1 MHSIETADAHT
12 EAMLQAEECFVWP
25 KAWRTRVH
33 PRKGGVAG
41 PRIKVDPSAA
51 ERVDGWRAAAAGW
64 ITEVLAHSDSDPHLV
79 AAARAELGGESSP
92 LGAAVLARVT
102 IDKAGVSWEPAA
114 LISVVDY
121 WVGTCGLPFAAAALV
136 ELFDLTM
143 SWDYAR
149 QNVIHSVAVLGDGN
163 AGAWS
168 SSLRPAADR
177 LRSMVACCEAER
189 YREVVAA
196 LAPHRR
202 SPRQRVAASYLV
214 PTEATWVDECCANPG
229 ASARDDLTVG
239 SMLYCSVGSGEQLDA
254 ARWAI
259 GWFWYGTRIEFV
271 ATVIDG
277 VGTSAACFFAEAL
290 DSWAETATRKLMLNA
305 LVELPS
311 DEAFGAMLA
320 RVDQP
325 HVQAALLEAMR
336 RYPLRALRLLAE
348 PVDSS
353 AQAAAATGQLLTS
366 DVMANLDLLE
376 MVSPLLS
383 ETARERVGAIAQQH
397 VRLADAPVELLPNAL
412 TDPAWKRQP
421 KVGVWVEPSALPQIL
436 LAERD
441 RALPLTEVTNL
452 VRALSLSKTA
462 AHETVVAVKAVCDR
476 TSLAEFGWALFE
488 RWRVAGSPAADN
500 WALAVLAWIG
510 DDETVR
516 RLTPIIRAWP
526 GEGGHHRAVAGL
538 DVLAGIGTDTAL
550 MHLHETAQRVKFKAL
565 KIRAGEK
572 IAEVAAGLGLTG
584 EQLSDRLVPDFGL
597 DTQGRTVVDYG
608 ARRFT
613 VGFDEQ
619 LRPFVVDQDGK
630 RRRDLPAPGAHDD
643 TELAA
648 AERKRFADLKKS
660 VRTVASYQI
669 RRLESAMVTQRSWTR
684 GEFQDLFL
692 RHPLIGHLTGR
703 LVWTCEVDSVVT
715 AFRIAEDGTFTDVGD
730 DSWIMPDVAQ
740 IRIAHP
746 ITVGDVEMRRWSE
759 LFADYQILQ
768 PFLQL
773 GREVYAPTATEA
785 GGSRLSR
792 FEGVTV
798 PVGRVLGLTR
808 RGWDRGAPLD
818 NGIERWISRQV
829 APDTHLVIALDPGI
843 AVGMVNEFGD
853 QTLET
858 VWLDKAPGDHW
869 PSREYPLRMGALDPI
884 IASEVL
890 ADLVELTDKFS

>member
-1 MHSIETADAHT
+1 MHSIKRADAQAD
-12 EAMLQAEECFVWP
+12 AMVQAEECFVWP

-33 PRKGGVAG
+33 PRNGGVTG
-41 PRIKVDPSAA
+41 PRIEVDPTAVARVDSWRTAA
-51 ERVDGWRAAAAGW
+51 EGW
-64 ITEVLAHSDSDPHLV
+64 IAEVVAHSDSDARLV
-79 AAARAELGGESSP
+79 AAARAALGGESSP
-92 LGAAVLARVT
+92 LGAAVLARVA
-102 IDKAGVSWEPAA
+102 INKAGVWDSA
-114 LISVVDY
+114 LIPVVDY
-121 WVGTCGLPFAAAALV
+121 WVVTHGLPFAAAALV

-143 SWDYAR
+143 GWDISR
-149 QNVIHSVAVLGDGN
+149 QTVIRSVAVLGDGDA
-163 AGAWS
+163 AGWS
-168 SSLRPAADR
+168 SSLRPAADH
-177 LRSMVACCEAER
+177 LRSMVARCEAER
-189 YREVVAA
+189 YREIVAA
-196 LAPHRR
+196 LASHRH

-214 PTEATWVDECCANPG
+214 PTESAWVDECCADPG
-229 ASARDDLTVG
+229 ASARDDLTMQ
-239 SMLYCSVGSGEQLDA
+239 SMLYCSVGSAEQLDA
-254 ARWAI
+254 ARRSV
-259 GWFWYGTRIEFV
+259 GSFWWYRTRIEFV
-271 ATVIDG
+271 ATVVDG

-290 DSWAETATRKLMLNA
+290 DGWADASTRKLMLNA

-320 RVDQP
+320 RLDQP
-325 HVQAALLEAMR
+325 HVPAALLEAMR

-353 AQAAAATGQLLTS
+353 CQAAATSQLLTS
-366 DVMANLDLLE
+366 HVMANRDLLE
-376 MVSPLLS
+376 MVSPMLS
-383 ETARERVGAIAQQH
+383 EAARERVGAIAQQH
-397 VRLADAPVELLPNAL
+397 VRIADAPVELLPNAL
-412 TDPAWKRQP
+412 TDPVWKSQP
-421 KVGVWVEPSALPQIL
+421 KVGVWVDPSALPQIL

-441 RALPLTEVTNL
+441 RALPVTEVTNL

-462 AHETVVAVKAVCDR
+462 LHETVVAVKVECDR
-476 TSLAEFGWALFE
+476 ASLAEFGWALFE
-488 RWRVAGSPAADN
+488 RWRLAGSPAADN

-538 DVLAGIGTDTAL
+538 DVLAGIGTETAL

-565 KIRAGEK
+565 KTRAGEK

-597 DTQGRTVVDYG
+597 DAQGRTVIDYG

-630 RRRDLPAPGAHDD
+630 RRKDLPAPGARDD
-643 TELAA
+643 TALAA

-660 VRTVASYQI
+660 VRTVASYEI

-684 GEFQDLFL
+684 REFQDLFL
-692 RHPLIGHLTGR
+692 RHPLIKHLTER
-703 LVWTCEVDSVVT
+703 LVWTCEIESVVT
-715 AFRIAEDGTFTDVGD
+715 AFRTAEDGTFTDVDD

-746 ITVGDVEMRRWSE
+746 VTVGDIEMRRWSE

-768 PFLQL
+768 PFAQL
-773 GREVYAPTATEA
+773 GREVYAPTAAEA
-785 GGSRLSR
+785 GGSRLPR

-818 NGIERWISRQV
+818 NGVERWISRQV
-829 APDTHLVIALDPGI
+829 APDAHLVIALAPGI
-843 AVGMVNEFGD
+843 AVGMVNELGD

-890 ADLVELTDKFS
+890 ADLAELTDGFN